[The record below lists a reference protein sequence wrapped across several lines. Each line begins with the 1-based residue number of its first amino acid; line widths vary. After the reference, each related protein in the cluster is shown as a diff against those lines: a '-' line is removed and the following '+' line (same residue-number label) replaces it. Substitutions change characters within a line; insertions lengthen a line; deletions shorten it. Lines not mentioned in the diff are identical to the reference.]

1 MKNIVSSVRTRA
13 LQPVAINRK
22 RKLPLAIQQFPK
34 QKMLHLMILPGLV
47 TVIVFA
53 YFPLYGIIIAFKNF
67 NVFDGIMGSPWARN
81 GGLEHFIDF
90 FNFPSTKIVIRNT
103 IVIALLKLAFLSFPP
118 VILAILINE
127 VQALT
132 FKKITQTISYLP
144 HFISWV
150 VIGGIIY
157 NFLSPS
163 FGPVNDILKRLGL
176 IKESIDFLS
185 SKTFFWPLIV
195 LSDMWKE
202 VGWGSIIYL
211 AVIASIDPNLYEAID
226 IDGGGRWVKVR
237 HATWPYLKGT
247 FMILFILSCGS
258 IMSGMGATF
267 NQVYVLGNITNR
279 GVSDIL
285 DTYTLRVGLE
295 GGSYSLA
302 TAVGLFKSLINLALL
317 VSANKLSK
325 MLTEKS
331 LF

>member
-1 MKNIVSSVRTRA
+1 MRKIVSSVRTRA
-13 LQPVAINRK
+13 LRPQNGTRQHKISAALRLFVT
-22 RKLPLAIQQFPK
+22 
-34 QKMLHLMILPGLV
+34 QKTLHLMILPAFIS
-47 TVIVFA
+47 VIVFA
-53 YFPLYGIIIAFKNF
+53 YFPLYGLIIAFKNF
-67 NVFDGIMGSPWARN
+67 NVFDGVVGSPWARN

-90 FNFPSTKIVIRNT
+90 FKFPGTGIVIRNT

-118 VILAILINE
+118 VILAVLLNE
-127 VQALT
+127 VPGLG
-132 FKKITQTISYLP
+132 FKKLTQTISYLP

-150 VIGGIIY
+150 VIGGLIY

-176 IKESIDFLS
+176 IEESIDFLS
-185 SKTFFWPLIV
+185 SKAFFWPLIV
-195 LSDMWKE
+195 LSDLWKE

-211 AVIASIDPNLYEAID
+211 AVIAGIDPNLYEAIE
-226 IDGGGRWVKVR
+226 IDGGGRWIKVR

-247 FMILFILSCGS
+247 FMILFILACGS

-267 NQVYVLGNITNR
+267 NQVFVLGNITNR

-285 DTYTLRVGLE
+285 DTYILRIGLE

-302 TAVGLFKSLINLALL
+302 TAVGLFKSFINLALL
-317 VSANKLSK
+317 LSANKLSK
-325 MLTEKS
+325 MLTDKS